1 MFESPLHHERLPVR
15 KRATGILVAAL
26 LGVASLVPQGSGLF
40 AQGITTAAI
49 RGIVRAADGSDVDG
63 TRVEVVN
70 TATGFAVEAEV
81 RHERFLVQGLE
92 LGGPYTIT
100 VDRIGFLPQ
109 QREEVFLRLG
119 ETFDLSFV
127 MQPAPIP
134 VDTLRVA
141 TPALFPQV
149 NAHGGT
155 ATSISDSLLHRLP
168 TLNRDL
174 YDFVRLVPQVSTKT
188 SFAGGFSGGGVGL
201 RFNNF
206 LINGVSER
214 TLSGGV
220 TNNQNGGKSVPLDAV
235 KEYQVLLA
243 PYDVRYGDFAGSVV
257 NTVTKSGTNHFEG
270 GAFAYWRNDH
280 LARTG
285 DFAPADPYERWQYG
299 FSLGGPIITDRL
311 HFFLA
316 PEIQHFTS
324 PAEGPYVGQPPS
336 ASEPVPVSEADLVRL
351 EAIMR
356 GYGLV
361 SGSGGPVENS
371 NPLRNVFARL
381 DLAVP
386 ELNSRTVVWVNY
398 SRTRNF
404 GFSRSAESFPL
415 TSNSST
421 LSQEMWMTSAQ
432 VHTALGRSGGG
443 HNELVVSHGSASL
456 SPLPAVLQPIVEITL
471 PSTTGGTVTV
481 ETGTPDV
488 AQGGGF
494 DSWALKLK
502 DTITLPLG
510 ASHVATLGIEA
521 ERFRVGRGGV
531 LGSFGTWTFSSLDSL
546 DAGIAERFEIRRDFG
561 SASVPIQGWQY
572 AAYAGDQWQV
582 GERVLITMGIRGD
595 LLAVSGHAPYNP
607 EVDSIFG
614 RRTDEMPRRRVH
626 FSPRLGFTWDVF
638 GHGRDQLRGG
648 IGIFTG
654 RPPLAWI
661 HSALSSYGVGIGVL
675 RCGTLPSDAGLAP
688 PFVPDYLEAPTA
700 CASGDGISANPRG
713 DVDLLDRDLR
723 MTQTLRGSLAYDRR
737 LPWDL
742 LATAEALVTRNISDF
757 VFVNL
762 NLQGPQ
768 AVDRYGRVL
777 YGIFQPTGVAAPAR
791 RSNFSEV
798 IDLRNTSRNRA
809 YDLSARLEKRFS
821 RGVAAMASY
830 TYSHV
835 RDVQT
840 PLRVNNPGIVNW
852 SSRAVSGRHDDLDPE
867 ISLNDIP
874 HRVVLAGTYRAPWH
888 RWETEVSFYYVGESG
903 APFTYRAWGVS
914 RRGDLNAD
922 GSNANDPVYVPLDA
936 SDSDEILFSGRSDE
950 PDADNSPAA
959 QAERVAIQQEAI
971 EEFIER
977 TECLREQR
985 GRILDRNSCR
995 EPWSHITIASVR
1007 QAIPIAGQAL
1017 EAELDVFNV
1026 LNLLNGDWGL
1036 YRVADPALLEHVA
1049 QTPGSPEESQP
1060 VFRFDEPQ
1068 LTTLP
1073 TESAFQLQLALR
1085 YRF

>member
-1 MFESPLHHERLPVR
+1 MLQPLSP
-15 KRATGILVAAL
+15 RATILVTL
-26 LGVASLVPQGSGLF
+26 LVASGATPPLGSKLL
-40 AQGITTAAI
+40 AQGVTTAAI
-49 RGIVRAADGSDVDG
+49 HGDVRAADESDVDG
-63 TRVEVVN
+63 TRVAVTN
-70 TATGFAVEAEV
+70 TATGFTVEGEV
-81 RHERFLVQGLE
+81 RHGRFFVQGLE
-92 LGGPYTIT
+92 VGGPYTIT
-100 VDRIGFLPQ
+100 LERMGFVPH
-109 QREEVFLRLG
+109 QRDGVFLQLG
-119 ETFDLSFV
+119 EAFELSIV

-134 VDTLRVA
+134 IDTLRVLA
-141 TPALFPQV
+141 PEPFPQV

-155 ATSISDSLLHRLP
+155 ATTISDSLIQRLP

-174 YDFVRLVPQVSTKT
+174 YDFVRLVPQISTKT

-206 LINGVSER
+206 LINGVSDR

-220 TNNQNGGKSVPLDAV
+220 TNNQNGGKSVPLEAV

-243 PYDVRYGDFAGSVV
+243 PYDVRYGDFSGGVV
-257 NTVTKSGTNHFEG
+257 NTVTKSGTNQFEG
-270 GAFAYWRNDH
+270 GAFTYWRNDH
-280 LARTG
+280 LARSS

-351 EAIMR
+351 EDIMR

-371 NPLRNVFARL
+371 NPLRNLFTRL
-381 DLAVP
+381 DLAIP
-386 ELNSRTVVWVNY
+386 EWNSRTVLWVNY
-398 SRTRNF
+398 ARTRNF
-404 GFSRSAESFPL
+404 GFSRSAENFPL

-421 LSQEMWMTSAQ
+421 SSQEMWMTSAQ

-443 HNELVVSHGSASL
+443 HNELFVTHSSASL
-456 SPLPAVLQPIVEITL
+456 SPLPDVLQPIVEITL
-471 PSTTGGTVTV
+471 PSTTGETVTV
-481 ETGTPDV
+481 ETGTPDG
-488 AQGGGF
+488 AQGGSF

-502 DTITLPLG
+502 DTVTLPLG

-546 DAGIAERFEIRRDFG
+546 AAGIAERFEIRRDFG

-572 AAYAGDQWQV
+572 AAYAANQWQV
-582 GERVLITMGIRGD
+582 GERVSITMGIRGD
-595 LLAVSGHAPYNP
+595 LLAINGHAPYNP

-626 FSPRLGFTWDVF
+626 LSPRLGFTWDVL
-638 GHGRDQLRGG
+638 GSGRDQVRGG

-661 HSALSSYGVGIGVL
+661 HASLTSYGIGIGAL
-675 RCGTLPSDAGLAP
+675 QCGSGPNDRGLPPS
-688 PFVPDYLEAPTA
+688 FVPDYREAPTA

-742 LATAEALVTRNISDF
+742 LATAEVLATRNISDF

-777 YGIFQPTGVAAPAR
+777 YGVINEFGVATPTR
-791 RSNFSEV
+791 RSTFSEV

-809 YDLSARLEKRFS
+809 YDLSARLERRFS

-867 ISLNDIP
+867 VSLNDIP
-874 HRVVLAGTYRAPWH
+874 HRFVLAGTYRAPWH
-888 RWETEVSFYYVGESG
+888 RWETEFSFYYVGESG

-922 GSNANDPVYVPLDA
+922 GSNTSDPIYVPRDG
-936 SDSDEILFSGRSDE
+936 SDTDEILFSGRSDE
-950 PDADNSPAA
+950 PEADNSPEA
-959 QAERVAIQQEAI
+959 QAGRVAMQQAAF

-985 GRILDRNSCR
+985 GRILERNSCR

-1007 QAIPIAGQAL
+1007 QAIPVAGRAL
-1017 EAELDVFNV
+1017 EAELDIFNV

-1060 VFRFDEPQ
+1060 VFRFDAPEW
-1068 LTTLP
+1068 TTLP